1 MNNEGYIAHQMLVHR
16 DQEGSEYHCQNQPPA
31 RLHVYPLLQAT
42 LICCQNNINGLLA
55 GLHSSTIVTPI
66 QAPHAA
72 GLNFS
77 IKHKTDNSSHC
88 LKAFKKLPIS
98 LRRAQSHFILITFQI
113 PHWVR
118 NSLFSTYPHLGLTIK
133 FFSPVRCELRSLLSR
148 SPVSDRSPQDSLKP
162 VLLPLDPQRLGHCP
176 AHDGGSIFVK

>member
-1 MNNEGYIAHQMLVHR
+1 MLVHR
-16 DQEGSEYHCQNQPPA
+16 DQEGSGYHCQNQPPA
-31 RLHVYPLLQAT
+31 RLHIYPLLQAT

-88 LKAFKKLPIS
+88 LKAFKSFPLVSGEPKATSS
-98 LRRAQSHFILITFQI
+98 LLLSKYHTGSGTVSFPPTPTWGSQLSSSRLSDLSSE
-113 PHWVR
+113 V
-118 NSLFSTYPHLGLTIK
+118 
-133 FFSPVRCELRSLLSR
+133 FSPGLLCQIAAPRTASNLFC
-148 SPVSDRSPQDSLKP
+148 SHWTPS
-162 VLLPLDPQRLGHCP
+162 
-176 AHDGGSIFVK
+176 A